1 MKNVKLISLGLAM
14 LICFVTKA
22 QEKTITGTVSDAS
35 APLPGVTI
43 VNKNSKANASTNFD
57 GEVYHSSAK
66 KETNWCLVTL
76 VINRKLKKWENKTS
90 LM

>member
-43 VNKNSKANASTNFD
+43 VNKNSKANTSTNFD
-57 GEVYHSSAK
+57 GKY
-66 KETNWCLVTL
+66 
-76 VINRKLKKWENKTS
+76 TS
-90 LM
+90 

>member
-57 GEVYHSSAK
+57 GKYLWWPGLSAYI
-66 KETNWCLVTL
+66 TNQAT
-76 VINRKLKKWENKTS
+76 RK
-90 LM
+90 